1 MAYGV
6 PYKGSKNKIAASLIE
21 RLPSASNFVDLFCG
35 GCAMTHAALL
45 SGKWKNIYA
54 NDLDGRGLRL
64 FLGAANG
71 AYKDEVRWI
80 SREDFF
86 RLKETDPYIA
96 VCWSF
101 GNNLCTYLYSKEI
114 EPWRRALH
122 WARVYNDLSVFRA
135 MGVNTDGTRTDI
147 IAHKDEYKA
156 AYIRWY
162 LAQRGD
168 RMPLQYVMTRIKEQ
182 IKLTSDELRQYL
194 CDALKESGLSQAEVD
209 RRLGNNMAGHY
220 FSYSQWQF
228 PTEENYNKMREWM
241 PLKPHAEVYA
251 LQKLNNCLD
260 NLQSLDNL
268 QRLQSLERLSKIN
281 ALASLDI
288 ANLSPSF
295 SDYREV
301 QIPENSVVYCDIPYR
316 NTDGY
321 SLDFNHEEFY
331 EWAKRQTE
339 LVVISE
345 YAMPEG
351 FCEVFGRLHISSLS
365 ATSHH
370 HVTEKLFVPEHQVEE
385 YYRRLEPVNLFNYEK

>member
-6 PYKGSKNKIAASLIE
+6 PYKGSKNKIAESLIE

-71 AYKDEVRWI
+71 VYKNEVRWI

-114 EPWRRALH
+114 EPWKRALH

-182 IKLTSDELRQYL
+182 IKLTSDELRQYF

-209 RRLGNNMAGHY
+209 RRLGNNMASHY
-220 FSYSQWQF
+220 FGYSQWLF

-241 PLKPHAEVYA
+241 PLKPYPEVYA
-251 LQKLNNCLD
+251 LQKLNYS
-260 NLQSLDNL
+260 LQSL
-268 QRLQSLERLSKIN
+268 QSLQSLHQSVQ
-281 ALASLDI
+281 
-288 ANLSPSF
+288 
-295 SDYREV
+295 DYREV
-301 QIPENSVVYCDIPYR
+301 RITENSVVYCDIPYR
-316 NTDGY
+316 GTDGY
-321 SLDFNHEEFY
+321 SSGFNHNEFY
-331 EWAKRQTE
+331 EWAKQQTE

-345 YAMPEG
+345 YSMPEG

>member
-6 PYKGSKNKIAASLIE
+6 PYKGSKNKIAESLTG

-71 AYKDEVRWI
+71 VYKDEVRWI
-80 SREDFF
+80 SHEDFF
-86 RLKETDPYIA
+86 RLKETDPYIS

-101 GNNLCTYLYSKEI
+101 GNNLCNYLYSKEI
-114 EPWRRALH
+114 EPWKRALH
-122 WARVYNDLSVFRA
+122 WARVYNDLSGFRA

-162 LAQRGD
+162 LAQHGE
-168 RMPLQYVMTRIKEQ
+168 RMPSQDVMMRIKEH
-182 IKLTSDELRQYL
+182 IKLTKDELRQYL
-194 CDALKESGLSQAEVD
+194 RDALKESGLSQAEVG
-209 RRLGNNMAGHY
+209 RRLGNNMASHY
-220 FSYSQWQF
+220 FGYSQWQF
-228 PTEENYNKMREWM
+228 PTEENYNKMHEWM
-241 PLKPHAEVYA
+241 PLKSYAEVYA
-251 LQKLNNCLD
+251 LQKLNCRLD
-260 NLQSLDNL
+260 NLQSLQSL
-268 QRLQSLERLSKIN
+268 ERLQSLENLQ
-281 ALASLDI
+281 SLH
-288 ANLSPSF
+288 PSF
-295 SDYREV
+295 QDYREV
-301 QIPENSVVYCDIPYR
+301 RIPENSVVYCDIPYR
-316 NTDGY
+316 DTDGY
-321 SLDFNHEEFY
+321 SSDFNHNEFY

-345 YAMPEG
+345 YSMPEG

-365 ATSHH
+365 PTSKH

>member
-1 MAYGV
+1 
-6 PYKGSKNKIAASLIE
+6 
-21 RLPSASNFVDLFCG
+21 
-35 GCAMTHAALL
+35 MTHAALL

-101 GNNLCTYLYSKEI
+101 GNNLCSYLYSKEI
-114 EPWRRALH
+114 ELWKRALH
-122 WARVYNDLSVFRA
+122 QARVYGDLTAFRE
-135 MGVNTDGTRTDI
+135 MGIDTDGSRSDI
-147 IAHKDEYKA
+147 VAHKEEYKA
-156 AYIRWY
+156 AYIRWF
-162 LAQRGD
+162 LARQGWEI
-168 RMPLQYVMTRIKEQ
+168 PLAEVLEQVKES
-182 IKLTSDELRQYL
+182 IAKTSEELRLYL
-194 CDALKESGLSQAEVD
+194 CEALKHSGMTQADVC
-209 RRLGNNMAGHY
+209 RMLGNQMAGHY
-220 FSYSQWQF
+220 FGRSQWLF
-228 PTEENYNKMREWM
+228 PTEENYNKMREAM
-241 PLKPHAEVYA
+241 PLKPYGEVYG
-251 LQKLNNCLD
+251 LQKLKVCLD

-281 ALASLDI
+281 TLASLDI

-301 QIPENSVVYCDIPYR
+301 QIPENSVVYCDIPYH
-316 NTDGY
+316 NTEGY

-365 ATSHH
+365 ATSKQ
-370 HVTEKLFVPEHQVEE
+370 HVLEKLFVPEHQVEE
-385 YYRRLEPVNLFNYEK
+385 YYRRLEPIDLFNYDKTDT

>member
-1 MAYGV
+1 MKKTSFGV
-6 PYKGSKNKIAASLIE
+6 PYKGSKNKIAESLIE

-71 AYKDEVRWI
+71 VYKDEIRWI

-101 GNNLCTYLYSKEI
+101 GNSFCNYLYSKEI
-114 EPWRRALH
+114 EPWKRALH

-194 CDALKESGLSQAEVD
+194 RDALKESGLSQAEVD

-220 FSYSQWQF
+220 FGYSQWQF
-228 PTEENYNKMREWM
+228 PMR
-241 PLKPHAEVYA
+241 KRSHI
-251 LQKLNNCLD
+251 K
-260 NLQSLDNL
+260 
-268 QRLQSLERLSKIN
+268 
-281 ALASLDI
+281 AS
-288 ANLSPSF
+288 
-295 SDYREV
+295 
-301 QIPENSVVYCDIPYR
+301 
-316 NTDGY
+316 
-321 SLDFNHEEFY
+321 
-331 EWAKRQTE
+331 
-339 LVVISE
+339 
-345 YAMPEG
+345 
-351 FCEVFGRLHISSLS
+351 
-365 ATSHH
+365 
-370 HVTEKLFVPEHQVEE
+370 
-385 YYRRLEPVNLFNYEK
+385 